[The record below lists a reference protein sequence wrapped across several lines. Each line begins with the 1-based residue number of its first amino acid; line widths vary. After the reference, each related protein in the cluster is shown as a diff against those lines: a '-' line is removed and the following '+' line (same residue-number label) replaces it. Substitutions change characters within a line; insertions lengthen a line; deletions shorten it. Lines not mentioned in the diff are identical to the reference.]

1 MQLFK
6 DQQVPT
12 GTEKPGKMEGI
23 FQLGKKVWE
32 FGTDW
37 KSQENHTKYWKNL
50 EISDKSY
57 LLFLVIFK

>member
-6 DQQVPT
+6 DQQVPA

-37 KSQENHTKYWKNL
+37 KSQENHTKY
-50 EISDKSY
+50 
-57 LLFLVIFK
+57 